1 MRKGNISIFV
11 PHLGCPCHCSFCNQ
25 HVISGKTEIPV
36 ANTVRDSVEKAF
48 EKDGFSYEIAFFGG
62 SFTAID
68 RNYMISLLEAA
79 SPYVKSGRAEG
90 IRISTRPDFID
101 DEVLLLLKSYGVT
114 SIELGAQSMDDE
126 VLKLNSRGHTAKDV
140 VNASE
145 KIRSFGF
152 ELGLQMM
159 TGLYGDTDEKAV
171 ETAKKLIVLSPDTVR
186 IYPTVVL
193 KGTRLAELYEAG
205 EYPAQTVEEA
215 VSLCAKLVPMF
226 ENNGIKI
233 IRLGL
238 HASDDIRQ
246 NLVAGAYHENLGEL
260 VRSRLMLNRITEKP
274 AGDYTV
280 FVNPK
285 AVSRLVGI
293 KKVNKTAWQALGY
306 RIRIKTD
313 ATLTGDGM
321 RIENGIKIT

>member
-25 HVISGKTEIPV
+25 HVISGKTDIPD
-36 ANTVRDSVEKAF
+36 ANTVRESVEKAF

-68 RNYMISLLEAA
+68 RNYMVSLLEAA
-79 SPYVKSGRAEG
+79 SPYVKSGRVEG

-101 DEVLLLLKSYGVT
+101 DEILNLLKTYGVT

-126 VLKLNSRGHTAKDV
+126 VLKMNSRGHTSTDV

-159 TGLYGDTDEKAV
+159 TGLYGDTDEKAIK
-171 ETAKKLIVLSPDTVR
+171 TAEKLIALSPATVR

-193 KGTRLAELYEAG
+193 RGTRLAELYESG
-205 EYPAQTVEEA
+205 VYPGQTVEEA

-226 ENNGIKI
+226 EKSGIKI

-238 HASDDIRQ
+238 HSSEDIKH

-260 VRSRLMLNRITEKP
+260 VRSRLMLEKITEKP

-280 FVNPK
+280 YVNPK

-293 KKVNKTAWQALGY
+293 KKANKTAWQALGY
-306 RIRIKTD
+306 RIKIKTD

-321 RIENGIKIT
+321 RIENGIKNT

>member
-1 MRKGNISIFV
+1 MKKGNISIFV

-25 HVISGKTEIPV
+25 HVISGKTEIPD
-36 ANTVRDSVEKAF
+36 ADTVRDCVEKAF

-68 RNYMISLLEAA
+68 RDYMVSLLEAA
-79 SPYVKSGRAEG
+79 LPYVRSGRVEG
-90 IRISTRPDFID
+90 IRISTRPDCID
-101 DEVLLLLKSYGVT
+101 DEVLQLLKFYGVT

-126 VLKLNSRGHTAKDV
+126 VLKMNSRGHTAQDV
-140 VNASE
+140 VNASK
-145 KIRSFGF
+145 KIRSYGF

-159 TGLYGDTDEKAV
+159 TGLYGDTDEKAI
-171 ETAKKLIVLSPDTVR
+171 ETAKKLTALSPATVR

-193 KGTRLAELYEAG
+193 KGTRLAELYESG
-205 EYPAQTVEEA
+205 VYPAQTVEEA

-226 ENNGIKI
+226 EENGIKI

-238 HASDDIRQ
+238 HASEDIKH
-246 NLVAGAYHENLGEL
+246 NLVAGAYHENIGEL
-260 VRSRLMLNRITEKP
+260 VRSRLMFEQITEKP

-280 FVNPK
+280 YVNPK

-293 KKVNKTAWQALGY
+293 KKANKTAWQALGY

>member
-25 HVISGKTEIPV
+25 HVISGKTDIPD
-36 ANTVRDSVEKAF
+36 ANTVRESVQKAF

-68 RNYMISLLEAA
+68 RDYMVSLLEAA
-79 SPYVKSGRAEG
+79 SPYVKSGRVEG

-101 DEVLLLLKSYGVT
+101 DEILNLLKTYGVT

-126 VLKLNSRGHTAKDV
+126 VLKMNSRGHTSADV

-159 TGLYGDTDEKAV
+159 TGLYGDTDEKAIK
-171 ETAKKLIVLSPDTVR
+171 TAEKLIALSPAAVR

-193 KGTRLAELYEAG
+193 KGTRLAELYESG
-205 EYPAQTVEEA
+205 VYPGQTVEEA

-226 ENNGIKI
+226 EKSGIKI

-238 HASDDIRQ
+238 HASEDIKH

-260 VRSRLMLNRITEKP
+260 VRSRLMLEKITEKP
-274 AGDYTV
+274 AGDYTAY
-280 FVNPK
+280 VNPK

-293 KKVNKTAWQALGY
+293 KKANKTAWQALGY
-306 RIRIKTD
+306 RIKIKTD

-321 RIENGIKIT
+321 RIENGIKNT